1 MTKQMRPKIGLAL
14 GSGGAK
20 GLTHIGVIKV
30 LEDNNIPIDFIAGS
44 SIGACIGGFYAV
56 TGSVKNIEEVA
67 LPRNWRQMLSL
78 FLDPS
83 LHQGLV
89 SGKKIINF
97 IESIIGRI
105 YFKDLEIPLSVVATD
120 IKTGEAVVINEGEVA
135 LAIRASASIPL
146 VFKPVKRDDKLLAD
160 GGLSLPVPV
169 KIVKKMGADIVIAVN
184 LDSDYFSNNNIN
196 SYGFYRVVNTSIK
209 ILRYHLSSLNAE
221 EADIIVN
228 PKVGE
233 VGWNKFIDGENVISA
248 GEEAMQQSMPQL
260 KGLIHQK
267 SSSA

>member
-20 GLTHIGVIKV
+20 GLSHIGVIRV

-44 SIGACIGGFYAV
+44 SVGACIGGFYAV
-56 TGSVKNIEEVA
+56 TRSVKNIEEVA
-67 LPRNWRQMLSL
+67 LPSNWRQMLSL

-89 SGKKIINF
+89 DGKKIINF
-97 IESIIGRI
+97 IESIIGKI
-105 YFKDLEIPLSVVATD
+105 YFKDLKIPLSVVATD

-146 VFKPVKRDDKLLAD
+146 VFKPVKRNNKLLAD

-169 KIVKKMGADIVIAVN
+169 KVVKKMGADIVIAVN
-184 LDSDYFSNNNIN
+184 LDAGYFSNNIN
-196 SYGFYRVVNTSIK
+196 SYGFYGVANTSIK
-209 ILRYHLSSLNAE
+209 ILRYHLSSLNAK
-221 EADIIVN
+221 EADIVVN
-228 PKVGE
+228 PKIGE
-233 VGWNKFIDGENVISA
+233 VGWDKVIDVNSKKIIRV
-248 GEEAMQQSMPQL
+248 GEEVMRKLMPQL
-260 KGLIHQK
+260 KDLIRHK
-267 SSSA
+267 R